1 MMATGKVYLV
11 GAGPGDAGLLT
22 LKGYRLL
29 CRADVILYDY
39 LIPAELLL
47 FAEPG
52 AELICVGKSAGCHS
66 LPQSQINELLID
78 RANAGKLVVR
88 LKGGDPYLFG
98 RGGEEAQACAEA
110 KIDFEVVPGISSA
123 IAAGC
128 YAGIPATH
136 RDYASSVAIVTGH
149 RKDKTTLEIPRADTV
164 IFLMGVSNIAKI
176 IGLLLDAGWS
186 AETKI
191 AGVEHGTCYNQRII
205 TGTLS
210 DFVEKTGK
218 AGLRPPAVFIV
229 GSVVELGETLN
240 WFAKKSNV
248 LVLGSHPEKY
258 EHLGNIVHRQI
269 IDCVPLDDYSKA
281 DAVIAGIGRFDWLI
295 FTSVNGV
302 KFFFERLH
310 KAGKDTRK
318 LAKIRFAAIGQTTA
332 EKLGEFGILADIV
345 PQTES
350 SAGLLGEFKKL
361 DMQQHQVLIPCS
373 QIASDELP
381 NGLTS
386 MGAVVEKLTV
396 YKTIEI
402 EPAEIDFDY
411 IDKLLFTSGSTV
423 RAFINRYGQ
432 VPAGI
437 EVYCLG
443 LPSLREA
450 QKYGI
455 RAEVLK

>member
-1 MMATGKVYLV
+1 MAEGKVYLV

-29 CRADVILYDY
+29 CRADVVLYDR
-39 LIPAELLL
+39 LIAPELLL
-47 FAEPG
+47 LARTG

-66 LPQSQINELLID
+66 LPQSQINKLLID
-78 RANAGKLVVR
+78 KAKSNKLVVR

-123 IAAGC
+123 IAAAC
-128 YAGIPATH
+128 YAGIPPTH

-149 RKDKTTLEIPRADTV
+149 RKEKTPLVIPKADTV
-164 IFLMGVSNIAKI
+164 IFLMGAANIAKI
-176 IGLLLDAGWS
+176 IGSLLDAGWP

-191 AGVEHGTCYNQRII
+191 AAVERGTCYNQRVI
-205 TGTLS
+205 TGTLQ
-210 DFVEKTGK
+210 DFVEKACE

-229 GSVVELGETLN
+229 GRVVELGGKLG
-240 WFAKKSNV
+240 WFAKKPNV

-258 EHLGNIVHRQI
+258 EHLGNIVHRRI
-269 IDCVPLDDYSKA
+269 IDCVPLDDYSNA
-281 DAVIAGIGRFDWLI
+281 DAVLADISRFDWLI

-302 KFFFERLH
+302 KHFFERLH
-310 KAGKDTRK
+310 KAGKDTRT
-318 LAKIRFAAIGQTTA
+318 LAGMRIAAIGRTTA
-332 EKLGEFGILADIV
+332 ERLCEFGISADMV

-381 NGLTS
+381 SGLAS
-386 MGAVVEKLTV
+386 MGAVVEHLTV
-396 YKTIEI
+396 YKTIET
-402 EPAEIDFDY
+402 EPAEVDFDH
-411 IDKLLFTSGSTV
+411 IDRILFTSGSTV
-423 RAFINRYGQ
+423 RAFINRYGS

-443 LPSLREA
+443 LPTLQQAR
-450 QKYGI
+450 KYNI